1 MNKDFFYLGRRRYCF
16 FLVWSIVRSI
26 LQSFVRLIVRSIDY
40 SSLQATLFFLL
51 FFLLLAL
58 LTSKV
63 RTNYRYRFYYRRNQ
77 YNTLFSL
84 SSFLSLL
91 SLVSCLLYRSRL
103 GLNTKQQQSN
113 KQHTFSFLRIFFLF
127 AFGTLTFK
135 LHFLAVSVSVF
146 RPCLYLRRFY
156 RPPYS
161 RLLSKKSKTNKT
173 TLNRT
178 VELLQG

>member
-26 LQSFVRLIVRSIDY
+26 LQSFVRLIVRSIAY
-40 SSLQATLFFLL
+40 SGLQATLFFF
-51 FFLLLAL
+51 FFLLLTL

-77 YNTLFSL
+77 YNTVFFSSLAFCL
-84 SSFLSLL
+84 SCL
-91 SLVSCLLYRSRL
+91 SCLLYRSRL

-161 RLLSKKSKTNKT
+161 RLLTKKSKTNKT